1 MIAICPNP
9 FRDLD
14 LALTRK
20 CKAMLEEAGF
30 ETAIC
35 PVFSDDEPEARS
47 FCIWSYASFIC
58 FIFSSAS
65 S

>member
-9 FRDLD
+9 FRDID

-30 ETAIC
+30 ETAVC
-35 PVFSDDEPEARS
+35 PVFSDDEPEALPQDLQYEK
-47 FCIWSYASFIC
+47 IPAVAPKYT
-58 FIFSSAS
+58 
-65 S
+65 